1 MADASTV
8 IGNLDYFQIIQ
19 NNLGISLALAAV
31 LVFVIAIWTLVW
43 KGMALWK
50 AAKEGSKGWF
60 VVLLLVNTLGI
71 LEILYLYVFSKKSG
85 QSVEAP
91 RL

>member
-1 MADASTV
+1 MDW
-8 IGNLDYFQIIQ
+8 Q
-19 NNLGISLALAAV
+19 NFYAGPVSSGFMGVAGLLLV
-31 LVFVIAIWTLVW
+31 LVVLWTLVW

-50 AAKEGSKGWF
+50 ATKEGSKGWF